1 MKVTA
6 SDIIQAC
13 SYDVGIGEVPLGS
26 NNVIYNTKYY
36 GRAVS
41 GSNYDWCCVFLWY
54 KFDECNASEL
64 FYDGEKTASCINLL
78 NWFESQGVIYD
89 IHEAEPG
96 DIIFFDWNGNAIPN
110 HVGIITEVKNG
121 NIYTIEGNTGKGIV
135 ARKVYTKSDY
145 SNILSICRPEYRKE
159 VEDMDISKLTDEDIL
174 ELIKRIRTVQAKQ
187 EPDDWSEDQREWAEK
202 KKVVIGTGDSMG
214 YKTFTTKEE
223 VVSMLY
229 SVKK

>member
-6 SDIIQAC
+6 SDIIKAC

-64 FYDGEKTASCINLL
+64 FYDGEKTASCTKLL
-78 NWFESQGVIYD
+78 DWFESQGVIYD

-96 DIIFFDWNGNAIPN
+96 DIIFFDWNGNATPD

-135 ARKVYTKSDY
+135 ARKVYTKSGY
-145 SNILSICRPEYRKE
+145 SNILSICRPKYRKE

>member
-1 MKVTA
+1 M
-6 SDIIQAC
+6 
-13 SYDVGIGEVPLGS
+13 E
-26 NNVIYNTKYY
+26 
-36 GRAVS
+36 
-41 GSNYDWCCVFLWY
+41 W
-54 KFDECNASEL
+54 NANP
-64 FYDGEKTASCINLL
+64 D
-78 NWFESQGVIYD
+78 
-89 IHEAEPG
+89 
-96 DIIFFDWNGNAIPN
+96 

-187 EPDDWSEDQREWAEK
+187 EPDNWSEDQREWAEK